1 MLEKEENFKEKEN
14 HRVFKQLL
22 NNFIQSEQSSK
33 IEEENISKNIKS
45 IMRVSVRIRI
55 PWKN

>member
-22 NNFIQSEQSSK
+22 NNFMKSEQSSK
-33 IEEENISKNIKS
+33 FEEENIGEN
-45 IMRVSVRIRI
+45 
-55 PWKN
+55 